1 MPARGNKMSETV
13 DNQPRNMHLALQY
26 EPNTTNAEL
35 RTAARI
41 VNSDPIPVTL
51 GSETITI
58 EGDVIVSSSVEVNN
72 SEANGVHT
80 HITQVGTSGV
90 LAVPYLPVG
99 GTVTAN
105 QGTSPWQIAGTVDV
119 NLDPT
124 NTDAF
129 GRQRVSNP
137 FTLFDSSFRYADNP
151 AKWDTGTN
159 GTASATFLPNE
170 GTIALAVGASNGDS
184 VIRETKRVFNYQP
197 GKSLL
202 ILNTFVMNTPKN
214 NLRQRVGFFG
224 AQNGIYFE
232 VVTDGAGVTT
242 KSLVIRKYTG
252 GFADDSSE
260 RVSQS
265 SWNGDRLTGLGG
277 ANNPSGIELD
287 VTKAQ
292 IFWMDVEWLGVG
304 TVRCGFVINGQFIIC
319 HRFHHANILNKV
331 YMTTARLPIR
341 YEITNLDATAGASTL
356 KQICSTVISEG
367 GSAATSRSRSASNAL
382 AGTALSQSV
391 FTPMISIR
399 LKSDR
404 LDGVVFPARL
414 DVFGRQSNPYKWAV
428 IVGGTLTNA
437 GTPTWIDVG
446 SDSNVE
452 YNLDAT
458 AITGGT
464 VIDQGIFVG
473 NAIAGPVTATPVG
486 QTQDVQLGRLLNG
499 TAEIFTVAAIATN
512 NNDTAVCSLTWEE
525 FS

>member
-1 MPARGNKMSETV
+1 MSGTNLPDNKL
-13 DNQPRNMHLALQY
+13 RNLHHALQLND
-26 EPNTTNAEL
+26 EAQPEL
-35 RTAARI
+35 RVGARI
-41 VNSDPIPVTL
+41 TNPDPIPVTL

-72 SEANGVHT
+72 TEANGVHT

-90 LAVPYLPVG
+90 LNVPYLPVG

-105 QGTSPWQIAGTVDV
+105 QGTTPWQVSGTVDV

-137 FTLFDSSFRYADNP
+137 FTLFDSSFRYGDNP
-151 AKWDTGTN
+151 AKWN
-159 GTASATFLPNE
+159 HVTAGGASVGFLPNE
-170 GTIALAVGASNGDS
+170 GTITLNVTGASGDQ

-202 ILNTFVMNTPKN
+202 VLNTFVMNNPKN

-232 VVTDGAGVTT
+232 CVTDGAGVTT
-242 KSLVIRKYTG
+242 LNLVIRKFTG
-252 GFADDSSE
+252 GFVDDVSE
-260 RVSQS
+260 KIPQG
-265 SWNGDRLTGLGG
+265 SWNGDRLTGSGG
-277 ANNPSGIELD
+277 ATNLSGYTLD

-319 HRFHHANILNKV
+319 HHFHHANMFNRV

-341 YEITNLDATAGASTL
+341 YEITNTDTTSGASTL

-382 AGTALSQSV
+382 VGTECSQTE
-391 FTPMISIR
+391 FTPLISIR

-428 IVGGTLTNA
+428 IVGGTLSNDTSV
-437 GTPTWIDVG
+437 TWVDVG
-446 SDSNVE
+446 TDSNVE
-452 YNLDAT
+452 YNLNAT
-458 AITGGT
+458 TISGGT
-464 VIDQGIFVG
+464 IIDQGIFVG
-473 NAIAGPVTATPVG
+473 NTIGGPVSAAPVG

-499 TAEIFTVAAIATN
+499 TAEILTVAAIATN
-512 NNDTAVCSLTWEE
+512 NKDTAVCSLVWEE